1 MATPNIV
8 GVTTITGFTTNFTAT
23 TAATSYVSNANSSN
37 TILKVNLI
45 SGSHITAS
53 GGTQYLSVGINNLA
67 AGAGT
72 TTWILRNVG
81 IASASTLVVTDKAS
95 SFYLTENTSLVVQ
108 ASANSSVDVAVS
120 YDSIR

>member
-8 GVTTITGFTTNFTAT
+8 GVSTITGFTTQFTAT
-23 TAATSYVSNANSSN
+23 TASTSYVSNANNSN
-37 TILKVNLI
+37 SILKINLI
-45 SGSHITAS
+45 SGSNVAQS
-53 GGTQYLSVGINNLA
+53 TQYLSVGVNNLA

-81 IASASTLVVTDKAS
+81 ITSASSLVVTDKAS

-108 ASANSSVDVAVS
+108 ASANSGVDVTVS

>member
-23 TAATSYVSNANSSN
+23 TASTSYVSNANNSN
-37 TILKVNLI
+37 SILKVNLI
-45 SGSHITAS
+45 SGSHIAAS
-53 GGTQYLSVGINNLA
+53 GTQYLSVGINDLA

-81 IASASTLVVTDKAS
+81 IASASSLVVTDKAS

-108 ASANSSVDVAVS
+108 ASAASGVDVTIS